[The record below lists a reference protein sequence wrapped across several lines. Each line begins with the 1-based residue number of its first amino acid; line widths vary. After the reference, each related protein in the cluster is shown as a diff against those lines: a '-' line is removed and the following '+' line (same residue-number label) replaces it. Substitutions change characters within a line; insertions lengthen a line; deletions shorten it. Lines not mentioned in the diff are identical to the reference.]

1 MSFWRGKRT
10 LVTGATGFIGS
21 HLVELL
27 VADGAAVTAVSRG
40 GSGWPLPGEVARL
53 RGDLA
58 DPAFSRRAV
67 EGHDV
72 VMHLAASV
80 GGIHHNMTHHASL
93 YRDNVQPFMHVIEA
107 ARLAE
112 TPLFLTCSS
121 ACVYPRHCT
130 IPTPEEEGFLDLPE
144 PTTEGYGMAKRTQEY
159 LSMKYAEE
167 FGMQIAIA
175 RPYNAYGPRDDFDP
189 RTSHVIPGLIQR
201 LLAGEDPFVV
211 WGSGNQSRAFLYV
224 EDFARGLMLTAEKYA
239 VAEPINIGANR
250 ETTIRELVELI
261 VALSGLAPQVEY
273 DRSKPEGQPR
283 RNCDT
288 RKMKAVLDWE
298 PEVSLEEGLRRTI
311 EWYRGQANRA
321 YAS

>member
-1 MSFWRGKRT
+1 
-10 LVTGATGFIGS
+10 
-21 HLVELL
+21 
-27 VADGAAVTAVSRG
+27 
-40 GSGWPLPGEVARL
+40 
-53 RGDLA
+53 
-58 DPAFSRRAV
+58 
-67 EGHDV
+67 
-72 VMHLAASV
+72 
-80 GGIHHNMTHHASL
+80 
-93 YRDNVQPFMHVIEA
+93 
-107 ARLAE
+107 
-112 TPLFLTCSS
+112 
-121 ACVYPRHCT
+121 
-130 IPTPEEEGFLDLPE
+130 
-144 PTTEGYGMAKRTQEY
+144 MAKRTQEY
-159 LSMKYAEE
+159 LAMKYAEE
-167 FGMQIAIA
+167 FGMRIAIA

-189 RTSHVIPGLIQR
+189 RTSHVIPGLIHR